1 MTRNKASIPPINWDA
16 ENQAPTWGLLNQ
28 LEKTENFKVIFGK
41 KNPRGVSPF
50 LTVSWSYSRTP
61 GLRCCSKNTSGD
73 SKIKVFKRIGQV
85 LFPALHAIGC
95 DLRGSLNIPGKV
107 QVSRLGHLGSR
118 SQIASI
124 ANGKNRSYV
133 EIDVLGKLIKI
144 VIWSRKYNVTQN
156 RAQ

>member
-41 KNPRGVSPF
+41 KNPREVSPF

-61 GLRCCSKNTSGD
+61 GLRRCSKNTSGD

-95 DLRGSLNIPGKV
+95 DLRGSLNTPG
-107 QVSRLGHLGSR
+107 QGASFPPWPPWIAFADSEYCEWQE
-118 SQIASI
+118 SQ
-124 ANGKNRSYV
+124 
-133 EIDVLGKLIKI
+133 LC
-144 VIWSRKYNVTQN
+144 QN
-156 RAQ
+156 